1 MTTVDE
7 KVLSALDL
15 ESLSQEEQEALLTD
29 LHEIIARGSLLRIME
44 RMDEETK
51 ASLEALMESDASDVA
66 IEEFIQAN
74 VPDADAAVA
83 ETVEEIQNDILT
95 LADSN

>member
-51 ASLEALMESDASDVA
+51 ASLEALMESDASDAA